1 MSKRVKLADYI
12 ERRREAGLVEVETD
26 DGTVFPIDPPEI
38 WGEEQMDAAK
48 LGTNEAMSRALLG
61 DRYDEFISKGGSP
74 NLLMNLLSEEH
85 GVSLGE

>member
-1 MSKRVKLADYI
+1 MAKRVKLADYI
-12 ERRREAGLVEVETD
+12 ERKRDAGLVEVETD
-26 DGTVFPIDPPEI
+26 DGTVFAFDPPEL
-38 WGEEQMDAAK
+38 WTDEQMDAAK
-48 LGTNEAMSRALLG
+48 IGTNEGLSRALLG